1 MDEEVARLRALL
13 EAAEKR
19 SAEEQHRRED
29 AEKRSAEEQR
39 RREDAEKRSAEEQR
53 RRREEEERIEKSRPQ
68 ALPQYLEACHSL
80 SLAIQAVTEKS
91 LTTQG
96 DTTNPTGRIYPRRI
110 VPWDDYP
117 TRQENIWDRL
127 SAYQSFCSDPAFPS
141 SHQLDYV
148 ASLICPI
155 ASEMGLRY
163 FERDTV
169 ENAVQKLVDEA
180 YNDEQLPP

>member
-1 MDEEVARLRALL
+1 MDDEVARLHALL
-13 EAAEKR
+13 EAAEKG
-19 SAEEQHRRED
+19 
-29 AEKRSAEEQR
+29 SAEEQR
-39 RREDAEKRSAEEQR
+39 RRENAEKLAKEEQR
-53 RRREEEERIEKSRPQ
+53 RRKEEEERNEKSRPQ

-80 SLAIQAVTEKS
+80 SLAIQVVTEKS

-117 TRQENIWDRL
+117 MRQENNWDRL
-127 SAYQSFCSDPAFPS
+127 SVHQSFSSDPIFPS

-148 ASLICPI
+148 ASLIRPI
-155 ASEMGLRY
+155 ASEMGLRH

-180 YNDEQLPP
+180 YNDELLRVRLGILGSVT